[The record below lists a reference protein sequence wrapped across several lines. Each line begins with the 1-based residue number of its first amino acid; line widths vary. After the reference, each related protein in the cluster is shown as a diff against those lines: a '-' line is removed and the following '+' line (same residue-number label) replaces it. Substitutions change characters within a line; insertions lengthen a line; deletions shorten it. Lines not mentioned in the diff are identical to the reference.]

1 MTTIPRAAVSPRLAL
16 DLDQPLPDLVA
27 EAAGQATRALPLLR
41 LHGQPLGL
49 VPVTLPCPAATLA
62 GEIERVLGDAV
73 LDHLTTDGLTWPG
86 RVQPGV
92 GLPDHPAC
100 HREPVATS
108 VSVVVTAIAAGDELA
123 GVLRGLQQQEH
134 APHEVI
140 VVDNRPASS
149 GLAQFVADW
158 TASPVHYIAEPRP
171 GLSRARNAGLAAAS
185 GEIVVFS
192 DDDVVVDPG
201 WLRALLTGFDAPD
214 VTCVTGLIL
223 PLELETTAQQWI
235 EQFGGFGKGFTRR
248 RFDLGRHR
256 DPSPLYPFN
265 AGVFGSGAN
274 TAFRTAAL
282 RSIGGFDV
290 HLGTGTPARG
300 GEDLDIFLEVLAG
313 GGAIVYEPSAV
324 LWHAHH
330 REVADLRRQVRGYG
344 VGLGAA
350 MTKRFVERPAERRQM
365 LHRLPLGMRHL
376 LDPGSTKN
384 AGKTTAYPRSLT
396 LLELAGV
403 AQGPV
408 AYWRS
413 RRG

>member
-1 MTTIPRAAVSPRLAL
+1 MTTIPRAAVSPLLAI
-16 DLDQPLPDLVA
+16 DLEQPLPDLA
-27 EAAGQATRALPLLR
+27 ADAAGQSIRALPLVR
-41 LHGQPLGL
+41 LHGRPLGL
-49 VPVTLPCPAATLA
+49 IPVTLPCPPARLA

-73 LDHLTTDGLTWPG
+73 RDHLAADGLTWPG

-92 GLPDHPAC
+92 GLPDHTAC

-149 GLAQFVADW
+149 GLAQFVAEW
-158 TASPVHYIAEPRP
+158 TASPVHYVAEPRP
-171 GLSRARNAGLAAAS
+171 GLSWARNAGLAAA
-185 GEIVVFS
+185 GGDVVVFS

-201 WLRALLTGFDAPD
+201 WLHALLTGFDAPD

-235 EQFGGFGKGFTRR
+235 EQFGGFGKGFSRR
-248 RFDLGRHR
+248 RFDLDQHR

-274 TAFRTAAL
+274 TAFRTAEL
-282 RSIGGFDV
+282 RRIGGFDV

-300 GEDLDIFLEVLAG
+300 GEDLDMFLEVLAG

-350 MTKRFVERPAERRQM
+350 MTKRFVERPVERRQM
-365 LHRLPLGMRHL
+365 LQRLPLGMRHL
-376 LDPGSTKN
+376 LDPASTKN
-384 AGKTTAYPRSLT
+384 ANKTAAYPRSLT

-403 AQGPV
+403 AQGPF